1 MTNGHVPAA
10 LLAREATR
18 RKLHEPPREPQPRRP
33 RRVAARALHLVAV
46 RLDPCVSARVELGR

>member
-18 RKLHEPPREPQPRRP
+18 RKLREPPREPRPRRP
-33 RRVAARALHLVAV
+33 RRVAARALHIVAV
-46 RLDPCVSARVELGR
+46 RLDPCVTARVGLGR